1 MPEWRRSRT
10 LPSITE
16 PDQLLRTDLIAAFA
30 LLTRLPVARF
40 TPLGQPPDLAR
51 CVWAFPIVGLAV
63 NGAGGLVYW
72 LAHRIGMPP
81 LLAAAWTLAATTILT
96 GGFHEDGLADT
107 ADGFGGGT
115 TPARKLD
122 IMRDSRI
129 GSYGAL
135 ALLLS
140 VLVRVTAIA
149 ALGRPALITTALILA
164 GMLGRSAM
172 LLPLLMLK
180 PARDNGMGASM
191 GPPRAMS
198 TSLGLGVAVFA
209 SFLSLPALPATAAI
223 VSGFGTA
230 LLLTRLANNQIR
242 GHTGDVLGA
251 CEVATE
257 CVVLTVIAT
266 GLGV

>member
-1 MPEWRRSRT
+1 VP
-10 LPSITE
+10 LA
-16 PDQLLRTDLIAAFA
+16 DLVAAFT

-40 TPLGQPPDLAR
+40 AHSDKPPELAR

-63 NGAGGLVYW
+63 NGTGGLVYW

-81 LLAAAWTLAATTILT
+81 LLAAAWTLAATMIVT
-96 GGFHEDGLADT
+96 GGLHEDGLADT
-107 ADGFGGGT
+107 ADGFGGGA
-115 TPARKLD
+115 TPARKME

-140 VLVRVTAIA
+140 MVVRVAAIA
-149 ALGRPALITTALILA
+149 ALGRPATVATAMIVA
-164 GMLGRSAM
+164 GVIGRGGML
-172 LLPLLMLK
+172 LLLVLLT
-180 PARDNGMGASM
+180 PARDDGMGAAM
-191 GPPRAMS
+191 RRPPT
-198 TSLGLGVAVFA
+198 TSAALGLGLAVLA
-209 SFLSLPALPATAAI
+209 AFLLLPTLPATAS
-223 VSGFGTA
+223 VVFGLGSS
-230 LLLTRLANNQIR
+230 LLLARLADRQIG

-266 GLGV
+266 ALGN